1 MSQSKTAEPSPTESF
16 IEKDGLSEDD
26 AAEVL
31 DQAIDVARRGKSLD
45 RARLLAAHPELEAA
59 LAVLEQFRLSV
70 STLHQET
77 TVLAP
82 VPVPERI
89 GPFEVERELGSG
101 GFGVVY
107 KAHDRELRR
116 NVALKVL
123 HPARMAQAECVD
135 RFHREATATARLR
148 HPGIVQLYDFSRQG
162 PPYYLVT
169 EFVEGV
175 DPRAWQKRERAT
187 PQQVA
192 DLVSRIALV
201 VDHAHSQGVC
211 HRDLKPGNILIDA
224 EGNPHILDFGLARL
238 KSQSEESS
246 DSLTGDGHVLG
257 SLPYMPPE
265 QAAGH
270 SREAD
275 ERSDV
280 YSLGV
285 ILYELLCGRLPFE
298 GPAFALPERI
308 VGENPTPLRQIN
320 SGVPAELQ
328 AICLQALAK
337 RPDDRY
343 PSAAAL
349 ADDLQCFLHGE
360 PVQAQRLTWIV
371 WLFKKLDR
379 RHRDTLR
386 QGWGLLSF
394 LLGIVIL
401 AGCAL
406 ANFWEFYMP
415 EGHRALPIFLTKV
428 VQIGLM
434 LLLAV
439 RLRPIKERG
448 MTPAE
453 RQIWAL
459 VPGYFGAYL
468 TLFILSEFLPQRVP
482 LAPILAVLSGMGFV
496 TLGATIWGWFYVWGA
511 AFFLLA
517 LVIAACLP
525 AGLLLL
531 GLGWFVCLTM
541 GSYHLYRT
549 R

>member
-1 MSQSKTAEPSPTESF
+1 MIDNCAGT
-16 IEKDGLSEDD
+16 DHG
-26 AAEVL
+26 AAAAL
-31 DQAIDVARRGKSLD
+31 DQAIDAARLGAAID
-45 RARLLAAHPELEAA
+45 RAQLLADHPELHAA
-59 LAVLEQFRLSV
+59 LAMLDQLNPSA
-70 STLHQET
+70 STLPHAT
-77 TVLAP
+77 ATITAAP
-82 VPVPERI
+82 IPERI
-89 GPFEVERELGSG
+89 GPFEVECELGSG

-107 KAHDRELRR
+107 KAHDREVQRC
-116 NVALKVL
+116 VALKVL
-123 HPARMAQAECVD
+123 HPARLEQEESVD

-148 HPGIVQLYDFSRQG
+148 HPGIVQLFDYSRQG
-162 PPYYLVT
+162 PPFYLVT
-169 EFVEGV
+169 EFVEGI
-175 DPRAWQKRERAT
+175 DPRDWQKRNRAT
-187 PQQVA
+187 PPQVA
-192 DLVSRIALV
+192 GLVARIAEA
-201 VDHAHSQGVC
+201 VDHAHGHGVC
-211 HRDLKPGNILIDA
+211 HRDLKPGNILVDPA
-224 EGNPHILDFGLARL
+224 GNPHILDFGLARL
-238 KSQSEESS
+238 KARTAESS
-246 DSLTGDGHVLG
+246 SSLTGDGHILG
-257 SLPYMPPE
+257 SLPYMAPE

-270 SREAD
+270 SHEAD

-298 GPAFALPERI
+298 GPAHSLPARVIE
-308 VGENPTPLRQIN
+308 ENPTPPRRIN
-320 SGVPAELQ
+320 PAIPAELE

-337 RPDDRY
+337 RPDARY

-349 ADDLQCFLHGE
+349 AEDLQCYVRGD
-360 PVQAQRLTWIV
+360 PVKAQRLTWLF

-401 AGCAL
+401 AGCSL
-406 ANFWEFYMP
+406 ANAWEFYLP
-415 EGHRALPIFLTKV
+415 AGHRALPIFLTKL

-434 LLLAV
+434 LWLAV
-439 RLRPIKERG
+439 RLRPIKEPG

-468 TLFILSEFLPQRVP
+468 TLFLLNFFLPQPLP

-517 LVIAACLP
+517 VLIAVCLP

-531 GLGWFVCLTM
+531 GVGWFICLTI